1 MFKAIAFLKRK
12 PGLSPEQF
20 RQHYE
25 EIHAPLAKSL
35 FPFIRKYVRNYVA
48 TMPFASKDKEP
59 KFDCITE
66 EWFDNMEG
74 FQDQMDI
81 YVSETGRPIRED
93 EKELFD
99 MTKVVYLFVG
109 EVASR

>member
-1 MFKAIAFLKRK
+1 MVKAIAFLKRN

-25 EIHAPLAKSL
+25 EIHAPLAKRL
-35 FPFIRKYVRNYVA
+35 FPFIRKYVRNYV
-48 TMPFASKDKEP
+48 TSMPFTPKVKEP

-66 EWFDNMEG
+66 EWFDSMEG
-74 FQDQMDI
+74 FQAMMDI
-81 YVSETGRPIRED
+81 YASEAGRPMRED

-99 MTKVVYLFVG
+99 MTRVVYLFVD
-109 EVASR
+109 EVASK

>member
-1 MFKAIAFLKRK
+1 MVKAIALLKRN

-20 RQHYE
+20 RKHYE
-25 EIHAPLAKSL
+25 EVHAPLAKRL
-35 FPFIRKYVRNYVA
+35 FPFIRKYVRNYVT

-59 KFDCITE
+59 KLDCITE
-66 EWFDNMEG
+66 EWFDNTEG
-74 FQDQMDI
+74 FQTMMDI

-99 MTKVVYLFVG
+99 MTKVVYLFVE
-109 EVASR
+109 EVT